1 MTELQNLGD
10 LLDGRAD
17 PATTAVIDL
26 ANPADPR
33 SWSHGEIDALGRAV
47 ARGLLSRGHRRG
59 DRVAILAANS
69 TEYLAV
75 YLGVMRAGLVA
86 VPVNFKLP
94 RDSVHYIVR
103 DAEASLIFADAERR
117 HACPA
122 DLPVIELGSDGRD
135 GLDGFVD
142 PGPFETARPSPVEI
156 AMILYTSG
164 STGRP
169 KGVLLSH
176 AGQLWAIR
184 QRIDT
189 TPELERHRFMV
200 AAPFYHMNAL
210 CTAKLVLAAHASM
223 VLLPQ
228 FRAPA
233 FIDAI
238 ARYRATWLSGVP
250 TMLALLA
257 RETDLLARSDL
268 TSVERVAVGSA
279 PLAQALIDTVKEI
292 FPGALVSNG
301 YGTTETGPVAFGA
314 EHPAGVARPDIALG
328 YPIAQIKLR
337 LVKDGQREADE
348 GELELWTP
356 ALMRGY
362 HHLPEKTAAVMTEDG
377 YYRTGDVMRRDEH
390 GFYYFVGRA
399 DDMFVCGGEN
409 IYPGEVE
416 RMLERHPDIQQAVVV
431 PVPDL
436 VRGQKPVAFVVPAAG
451 SPITERAVRDWAL
464 AHGPAYAHP
473 RHVLIATELPLAGT
487 GKVDRR
493 ALIERATALAGD
505 EGARPR

>member
-1 MTELQNLGD
+1 HRVP
-10 LLDGRAD
+10 GR
-17 PATTAVIDL
+17 
-26 ANPADPR
+26 
-33 SWSHGEIDALGRAV
+33 
-47 ARGLLSRGHRRG
+47 
-59 DRVAILAANS
+59 
-69 TEYLAV
+69 
-75 YLGVMRAGLVA
+75 
-86 VPVNFKLP
+86 LP
-94 RDSVHYIVR
+94 
-103 DAEASLIFADAERR
+103 RR
-117 HACPA
+117 HARRTGRRAGQLQASPRQRALHRPRCGGEP
-122 DLPVIELGSDGRD
+122 DLRRCRAPPRVPGRSARHRA
-135 GLDGFVD
+135 GERRPRWARRLRR
-142 PGPFETARPSPVEI
+142 PGAVRGGAPVEI

-233 FIDAI
+233 FIGAI

-301 YGTTETGPVAFGA
+301 YGTT
-314 EHPAGVARPDIALG
+314 
-328 YPIAQIKLR
+328 
-337 LVKDGQREADE
+337 
-348 GELELWTP
+348 
-356 ALMRGY
+356 
-362 HHLPEKTAAVMTEDG
+362 
-377 YYRTGDVMRRDEH
+377 
-390 GFYYFVGRA
+390 
-399 DDMFVCGGEN
+399 
-409 IYPGEVE
+409 
-416 RMLERHPDIQQAVVV
+416 
-431 PVPDL
+431 
-436 VRGQKPVAFVVPAAG
+436 
-451 SPITERAVRDWAL
+451 
-464 AHGPAYAHP
+464 
-473 RHVLIATELPLAGT
+473 
-487 GKVDRR
+487 
-493 ALIERATALAGD
+493 
-505 EGARPR
+505 